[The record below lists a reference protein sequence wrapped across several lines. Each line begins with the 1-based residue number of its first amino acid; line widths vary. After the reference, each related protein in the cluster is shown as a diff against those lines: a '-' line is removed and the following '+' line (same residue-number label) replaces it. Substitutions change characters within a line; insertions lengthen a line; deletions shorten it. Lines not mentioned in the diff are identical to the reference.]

1 MRSSQ
6 DLIVTVTLGEV
17 IHDGRPARP
26 VELLGLDGL
35 DVGLE
40 AVLRPDGVM
49 GGHGIGGQGGPG
61 GTKQGGA
68 VGEGRFVG

>member
-1 MRSSQ
+1 M
-6 DLIVTVTLGEV
+6 TMTLGEV
-17 IHDGRPARP
+17 IHDGRPACS

-49 GGHGIGGQGGPG
+49 
-61 GTKQGGA
+61 
-68 VGEGRFVG
+68 

>member
-1 MRSSQ
+1 M
-6 DLIVTVTLGEV
+6 TMTLGEV
-17 IHDGRPARP
+17 IHDGRPARS

-49 GGHGIGGQGGPG
+49 RGHGIDRGGSPG

-68 VGEGRFVG
+68 VGEGRTAGWFVR